1 MRTERFFI
9 FGTHFFCV
17 LERVCFLH
25 TWALGKML
33 CYPLFPLYLCIIK
46 KIITAC
52 QKPIQVRRATV
63 IYSEKRNFN
72 IE

>member
-1 MRTERFFI
+1 MRTERVVL

-33 CYPLFPLYLCIIK
+33 CLGGFPLYLCIIK

-52 QKPIQVRRATV
+52 QKPL
-63 IYSEKRNFN
+63 
-72 IE
+72 

>member
-1 MRTERFFI
+1 MRTERVVL

-33 CYPLFPLYLCIIK
+33 CLGEFPLYLCIIK
-46 KIITAC
+46 K
-52 QKPIQVRRATV
+52 
-63 IYSEKRNFN
+63 
-72 IE
+72 

>member
-1 MRTERFFI
+1 MRTERVVL

-17 LERVCFLH
+17 LEWARFLH

-33 CYPLFPLYLCIIK
+33 CLWEFPLYFCIIK

-52 QKPIQVRRATV
+52 QKPI
-63 IYSEKRNFN
+63 
-72 IE
+72 

>member
-1 MRTERFFI
+1 MRTERIFL

-17 LERVCFLH
+17 LEWARFLH

-33 CYPLFPLYLCIIK
+33 CLWEFPLYFCIIK

-52 QKPIQVRRATV
+52 QKPI
-63 IYSEKRNFN
+63 
-72 IE
+72 

>member
-1 MRTERFFI
+1 MRTERIFL

-33 CYPLFPLYLCIIK
+33 CLGEFPLYLCIIK
-46 KIITAC
+46 KNNNGVPEA
-52 QKPIQVRRATV
+52 
-63 IYSEKRNFN
+63 N
-72 IE
+72 ISP

>member
-1 MRTERFFI
+1 MRTERIFL

-33 CYPLFPLYLCIIK
+33 CLGEFPLYLC
-46 KIITAC
+46 
-52 QKPIQVRRATV
+52 ATV
-63 IYSEKRNFN
+63 INYEKRNYDIN
-72 IE
+72 